1 MRTCYLDLNK
11 FSGDIENLSLKL
23 TSGQSPDFERRM
35 EFVKMRLIELY
46 KKNLVKIN
54 HSVMELICAKHLIRY
69 GYVVDVEKQLTEI
82 LVCDLYGTKG
92 DGSTVVEIETG
103 FVPPDHALDPLSY
116 YYARIA
122 SKIARY
128 SRFANQFILA
138 TTPVSVL
145 PIPAMFRRPPRDRR
159 TDEIADLKRIC
170 DAYYRNP
177 QVSQDDIVSGRVHMI
192 YVIDVDRGNVTEI
205 DVDSYLDSISM
216 MAAASKII
224 YEGR

>member
-1 MRTCYLDLNK
+1 MCYLDLNR
-11 FSGDIENLSLKL
+11 FTADIESLHLKMI
-23 TSGQSPDFERRM
+23 SGQSSEFDRRM
-35 EFVKMRLIELY
+35 EFVKLRLIELY

-122 SKIARY
+122 SKISRY

-138 TTPVSVL
+138 TTPVSIL
-145 PIPAMFRRPPRDRR
+145 PIPAMFRQPPRGRQPN
-159 TDEIADLKRIC
+159 EIANLKRLC
-170 DAYYRNP
+170 DTYYRNP
-177 QVSQDDIVSGRVHMI
+177 PVSEEDILSGRIHMI
-192 YVIDVDRGNVTEI
+192 YIIDIDHGNVMEI
-205 DVDSYLDSISM
+205 DVDSYFDSISL
-216 MAAASKII
+216 MAPASNII
-224 YEGR
+224 YGNR

>member
-1 MRTCYLDLNK
+1 LDLNR
-11 FSGDIENLSLKL
+11 FSGDIESLSLKMS
-23 TSGQSPDFERRM
+23 SGQSPEFERRM
-35 EFVKMRLIELY
+35 GFVKFRLIELY

-69 GYVVDVEKQLTEI
+69 GYVVDVEKQLTQI

-122 SKIARY
+122 SKISRY

-138 TTPVSVL
+138 TTPVSIL

-159 TDEIADLKRIC
+159 TDEIRNLKRIC
-170 DAYYRNP
+170 DTYYRNP
-177 QVSQDDIVSGRVHMI
+177 PVSEEDIVSGRIHMI
-192 YVIDVDRGNVTEI
+192 YIIDIDQGNVTEI
-205 DVDSYLDSISM
+205 DVDSYFDCISM
-216 MAAASKII
+216 MAPASNII
-224 YEGR
+224 YGPR